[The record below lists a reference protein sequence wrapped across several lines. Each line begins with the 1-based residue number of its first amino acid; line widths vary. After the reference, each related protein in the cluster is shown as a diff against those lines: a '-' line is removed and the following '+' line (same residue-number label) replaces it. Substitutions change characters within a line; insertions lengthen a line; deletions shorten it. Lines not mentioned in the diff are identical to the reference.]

1 MKQQTAAK
9 KMHVRYLMYFC
20 AKMSSVFSLIS
31 HGMIR
36 KKEKGVHIMKRRK
49 HLAVFLACVML
60 LSLFVA
66 ACGKNDKTDKDS
78 TQTTETTEAPDT
90 QEPEPDTQQDTAD
103 VQPEVTE
110 KPEGNYIELA
120 LNVYY
125 NDSDSGYYSNEAG
138 PSIYVTEA
146 GQYTVSF
153 DCEKDLS
160 ADATSKGVRY
170 LNNLTAVYI
179 LDMGAANGE
188 QSPLKGA
195 QIRYDAVTVDDVALT
210 VTQTE
215 PKSAFK
221 SSGLFDTND
230 PINAWDGSYVEEVSA
245 SSDHVANFTTVENPT
260 RISVT
265 FTLSDLDWT
274 GSEDSAS
281 AEAAGSNY
289 KNTAVFSDIDFT
301 NMDALT
307 LSKYLGNG
315 INLGNTMEA
324 YGHATLGTNSTVN
337 NYETYWGQP
346 ITTAEMIQ
354 GMKDCGFDTL
364 RIPVAWTNMMDYES
378 GDYTINTA
386 YLDRV
391 EEIVN
396 YALDAEMFVVL
407 NDHWDGGWW
416 AMFGSSDETSAQNA
430 FTMYEAMWSQIADR
444 FKDYSDMLIFES
456 ANEELGDGLN
466 DNSDWA
472 DSGSLTQDEC
482 YALTNEIN
490 QHFVDLIRS
499 TGGNN
504 DDRFLLIA
512 GYNTDFDMTVDDRFC
527 MPTDSANGKLFVS
540 VHYYTPWNYCGA
552 ETDARW
558 GIKDDYAL
566 MDTQFAKL
574 TKFTDAG
581 YGVIIGEYGA
591 LPVYDS
597 ATGTSTA
604 KQNTTEFTKHLL
616 DLSDTYNYCPLLWST
631 NDSYKKATQTMLID
645 SLTELF
651 TSRCYAEES
660 AAGDSYLAEVQAS
673 MEEDE
678 ANAIDMWE
686 DVTTYEPGTPVAW
699 IMWNGGAGTY
709 SVGDTYN
716 PADNTAGITAHDV
729 VVDGAGEYTVSLDFA
744 GGNTGVTFAALA
756 IADGELLYPGCI
768 IDIKEITYDGN
779 PVQLQKLAYTSSDDG
794 ICTRVNLYNEWV
806 KELPDDARNKSGMLG
821 MAGPC
826 ILDKT
831 EINDIKNITIT
842 FELIV
847 PEE

>member
-1 MKQQTAAK
+1 MKLRK
-9 KMHVRYLMYFC
+9 KIAFLLAC
-20 AKMSSVFSLIS
+20 AMSFSVFAT
-31 HGMIR
+31 G
-36 KKEKGVHIMKRRK
+36 
-49 HLAVFLACVML
+49 
-60 LSLFVA
+60 
-66 ACGKNDKTDKDS
+66 CGKTADAGGDSAQVSDKDGAGDS
-78 TQTTETTEAPDT
+78 DDVLVTETAPEASQNA
-90 QEPEPDTQQDTAD
+90 QEL
-103 VQPEVTE
+103 TE
-110 KPEGNYIELA
+110 KPEGNFIELA

-125 NDSDSGYYSNEAG
+125 NDSESNYFSNEAG
-138 PSIYVTEA
+138 QPIYVTEE
-146 GQYTVSF
+146 GQYTLTF
-153 DCEKDLS
+153 DCATDLS
-160 ADATSKGVRY
+160 SDATSNGVRY
-170 LNNLTAVYI
+170 LKNLTAVYI

-195 QIRYDAVTVDDVALT
+195 QIQYDAVEVDGVALT
-210 VTQTE
+210 VTQTGA
-215 PKSAFK
+215 KSAFK

-230 PINAWDGSYVEEVSA
+230 PINAWDGSCVEEVL
-245 SSDHVANFTTVENPT
+245 SSDDHVANFTTVDNPT
-260 RISVT
+260 TISVT

-274 GSEDSAS
+274 GEEA
-281 AEAAGSNY
+281 AETTDAAGSGY
-289 KNTAVFSDIDFT
+289 TNTAVFSDMDFT
-301 NMDALT
+301 DMDALT
-307 LSKYLGNG
+307 LTKYLGNG

-324 YGHATLGTNSTVN
+324 YGHATLGTSASVS

-346 ITTAEMIQ
+346 VTTAEMVQ

-378 GDYTINTA
+378 GDYTINTE

-430 FTMYEAMWSQIADR
+430 FDMYESLWTQIAER

-466 DNSDWA
+466 DNSDWP
-472 DSGSLTQDEC
+472 DSGSLTTDQC

-490 QHFVDLIRS
+490 QRFVDVVRS

-512 GYNTDFDMTVDDRFC
+512 GYNTDFDMTVDDRFE
-527 MPTDSANGKLFVS
+527 MPSDSATGKLFLS

-552 ETDARW
+552 ENDSRW
-558 GIKDDYAL
+558 GTKDDYAL
-566 MDTQFAKL
+566 MDEQFAKIA
-574 TKFTDAG
+574 KFTEAG

-616 DLSDTYNYCPLLWST
+616 DLCDLYNYCPLLWST
-631 NDSYKKATQTMLID
+631 NDSYNKSTETMITDELTQ
-645 SLTELF
+645 LF
-651 TSRCYAEES
+651 TSRCYVEET
-660 AAGDSYLAEVQAS
+660 AAGDSYLSSVQAS
-673 MEEDE
+673 LDEDE

-686 DVTTYEPGTPVAW
+686 DVSTYEAGTPVAW

-709 SVGDTYN
+709 SVGDVYN
-716 PADNTAGITAHDV
+716 PSDNTEGITAHDV

-768 IDIKEITYDGN
+768 IDIKEITLDGN
-779 PVQLQKLAYTSSDDG
+779 PITLQKLAYTSSDDG

-806 KELPDDARNKSGMLG
+806 KELPDDARNKSGQLG
-821 MAGPC
+821 LAGPC
-826 ILDKT
+826 IIDKT
-831 EINDIKNITIT
+831 ELNDVKNITIT

-847 PEE
+847 P

>member
-1 MKQQTAAK
+1 M
-9 KMHVRYLMYFC
+9 R
-20 AKMSSVFSLIS
+20 
-31 HGMIR
+31 R
-36 KKEKGVHIMKRRK
+36 KK
-49 HLAVFLACVML
+49 HLAFFLAVVML
-60 LSLFVA
+60 MSLFAV
-66 ACGKNDKTDKDS
+66 ACGKAEEAGKAS
-78 TQTTETTEAPDT
+78 TQKTEATDTETTDTSDAQTEADT
-90 QEPEPDTQQDTAD
+90 QGVNESQTEATEATEVGEDVVSPD
-103 VQPEVTE
+103 
-110 KPEGNYIELA
+110 KPDGNFIELA

-125 NDSDSGYYSNEAG
+125 NDSDSDYYSNESG
-138 PSIYVTEA
+138 SSIYVTEE
-146 GQYTVSF
+146 GQYTLSF
-153 DCEKDLS
+153 DCATDLS
-160 ADATSKGVRY
+160 TDATSKGVRS
-170 LNNLTAVYI
+170 LKNLTAVYL
-179 LDMGAANGE
+179 LDMGAASGA

-195 QIRYDAVTVDDVALT
+195 QIQYDAVEVDGVALT
-210 VTQTE
+210 VTQTA

-221 SSGLFDTND
+221 SSGVFDTND
-230 PINAWDGSYVEEVSA
+230 PINAWDGSAVEEVMA
-245 SSDHVANFTTVENPT
+245 SSDHVANFTTVDNPT
-260 RISVT
+260 KISVT
-265 FTLSDLDWT
+265 FTLSELDWT
-274 GSEDSAS
+274 GNEES
-281 AEAAGSNY
+281 GSVDVVGSGFTNP
-289 KNTAVFSDIDFT
+289 AVFSDMDFT
-301 NMDALT
+301 DMDALT

-324 YGHATLGTNSTVN
+324 YGHATLGVNSSVS

-346 ITTAEMIQ
+346 ITTPEMIQ

-364 RIPVAWTNMMDYES
+364 RIPVSWTNMMSYES

-430 FTMYEAMWSQIADR
+430 FTMYESMWTQIAER

-466 DNSDWA
+466 NNSHWA
-472 DSGSLTQDEC
+472 DSGSLTENER
-482 YALTNEIN
+482 YELTNKIN
-490 QHFVDLIRS
+490 QFFVDLIRK

-512 GYNTDFDMTVDDRFC
+512 GYNTDFDMTADSRYK
-527 MPTDSANGKLFVS
+527 MPTDSAAGKLFLS

-552 ETDARW
+552 ENDARW

-566 MDTQFAKL
+566 MDKQFEKMK
-574 TKFTDAG
+574 KFTDAG

-616 DLSDTYNYCPLLWST
+616 DLCDIYNYCPLLWST
-631 NDSYKKATQTMLID
+631 NDSYKKATQTMLIE

-651 TSRCYAEES
+651 TSRCYAMEE
-660 AAGDSYLAEVQAS
+660 AAGDSYLSNVQAS

-686 DVTTYEPGTPVAW
+686 DVKTYEAGTPVAW

-709 SVGDTYN
+709 SVGDVYN
-716 PADNTAGITAHDV
+716 PADNTMGITATDV

-756 IADGELLYPGCI
+756 IADAELLYPGCI

-779 PVQLQKLAYTSSDDG
+779 PVKLQKLAYTSSDDDK
-794 ICTRVNLYNEWV
+794 CTRVNLYNEWV
-806 KELPDDARNKSGMLG
+806 KDIPDDARNKSGMLG

-847 PEE
+847 P

>member
-1 MKQQTAAK
+1 MK
-9 KMHVRYLMYFC
+9 L
-20 AKMSSVFSLIS
+20 
-31 HGMIR
+31 
-36 KKEKGVHIMKRRK
+36 RK
-49 HLAVFLACVML
+49 HLAIFLTCVML
-60 LSLFVA
+60 VCLLVS
-66 ACGKNDKTDKDS
+66 ACGKTEETGKDS
-78 TQTTETTEAPDT
+78 TQVSETTDTEKSDDTQTADSEATGSTET
-90 QEPEPDTQQDTAD
+90 
-103 VQPEVTE
+103 QPELTE
-110 KPEGNYIELA
+110 KPEGNFIELA

-125 NDSDSGYYSNEAG
+125 NDGESGYYSNEAG
-138 PSIYVTEA
+138 SSIYVTEE
-146 GQYTVSF
+146 GQYTLSF
-153 DCEKDLS
+153 DCATDLS
-160 ADATSKGVRY
+160 SDATSKGVRY
-170 LNNLTAVYI
+170 LKNLTAVYI
-179 LDMGAANGE
+179 LDMGAASGE

-195 QIRYDAVTVDDVALT
+195 QIKYDAVEVDGVALT

-230 PINAWDGSYVEEVSA
+230 PINAWDGSYVEEVMA
-245 SSDHVANFTTVENPT
+245 SSDHVANFTTVDNPT
-260 RISVT
+260 KISVT
-265 FTLSDLDWT
+265 FTLSELDWT
-274 GSEDSAS
+274 G
-281 AEAAGSNY
+281 AETEGSVDVIGSNFT
-289 KNTAVFSDIDFT
+289 NTAVFSDMDFT

-307 LSKYLGNG
+307 LTRYLGNG

-324 YGHATLGTNSTVN
+324 YGHATLGTNSTVS

-346 ITTAEMIQ
+346 VTTPEMVR

-416 AMFGSSDETSAQNA
+416 AMFGSSDVTTAQNA
-430 FTMYEAMWSQIADR
+430 FTMYESLWTQIAER

-456 ANEELGDGLN
+456 ANEELGNGLN
-466 DNSDWA
+466 NNSTWP
-472 DSGSLTQDEC
+472 DSGSLTEDQC
-482 YALTNEIN
+482 YELTNQIN
-490 QHFVDLIRS
+490 QRFVDLVRS

-512 GYNTDFDMTVDDRFC
+512 GYNTDFDMTVDDRFQ
-527 MPTDSANGKLFVS
+527 MPTDSANGKLFLS

-552 ETDARW
+552 ENDARW

-566 MDTQFAKL
+566 MDKQFAKL

-581 YGVIIGEYGA
+581 YGIIIGEYGA

-616 DLSDTYNYCPLLWST
+616 DLCDIYNYCPLLWST
-631 NDSYKKATQTMLID
+631 NDSYNKATRTMLIE

-651 TSRCYAEES
+651 TSRCYAAEA
-660 AAGDSYLAEVQAS
+660 AAGDSYLSDVQAS
-673 MEEDE
+673 MDADE
-678 ANAIDMWE
+678 ANAVDMWE
-686 DVTTYEPGTPVAW
+686 NVATYEPGTPVAW

-709 SVGDTYN
+709 SVGDVYN

-729 VVDGAGEYTVSLDFA
+729 VVDGPGEYTVSLDFA
-744 GGNTGVTFAALA
+744 GGNTGITFAALA
-756 IADGELLYPGCI
+756 IADAELLYPGCI

-779 PVQLQKLAYTSSDDG
+779 SVKLQKMAYTSSDDE

-806 KELPDDARNKSGMLG
+806 TELPDDARNKSGMLG

-847 PEE
+847 P

>member
-1 MKQQTAAK
+1 MIGSLLTTGCGTNASDGGENTQGSQSADAK
-9 KMHVRYLMYFC
+9 DGDDVLVTETEQE
-20 AKMSSVFSLIS
+20 SP
-31 HGMIR
+31 
-36 KKEKGVHIMKRRK
+36 E
-49 HLAVFLACVML
+49 
-60 LSLFVA
+60 
-66 ACGKNDKTDKDS
+66 S
-78 TQTTETTEAPDT
+78 TQETA
-90 QEPEPDTQQDTAD
+90 
-103 VQPEVTE
+103 E
-110 KPEGNYIELA
+110 KPDGDYIELA

-125 NDSDSGYYSNEAG
+125 NDSDSGYYSNESG
-138 PSIYVTEA
+138 SSIYVTEA
-146 GQYTVSF
+146 GQYTLTF
-153 DCEKDLS
+153 DCANDLS
-160 ADATSKGVRY
+160 SDASSSGVRY

-179 LDMGAANGE
+179 LDMGAAQGE
-188 QSPLKGA
+188 QSALKGA
-195 QIRYDAVTVDDVALT
+195 QIQYDAVEVDGVALT

-230 PINAWDGSYVEEVSA
+230 PINAWDGSCVEEVAA
-245 SSDHVANFTTVENPT
+245 SDDHVANFTTVDNPT
-260 RISVT
+260 VISVT

-274 GSEDSAS
+274 G
-281 AEAAGSNY
+281 AEETDTSDAEGSGY
-289 KNTAVFSDIDFT
+289 TNTAVFSDMDFT
-301 NMDALT
+301 DMDALT
-307 LSKYLGNG
+307 LTTYLGNG

-324 YGHATLGTNSTVN
+324 YGHATLGTDAAVS

-346 ITTAEMIQ
+346 VTTAEMVQ

-364 RIPVAWTNMMDYES
+364 RIPVAWTNMMDYEN
-378 GDYTINTA
+378 GDYTINTD

-430 FTMYEAMWSQIADR
+430 FTMYETMWTQIAER
-444 FKDYSDMLIFES
+444 FRDYSDMLIFES

-472 DSGSLTQDEC
+472 DSGSLSTDEC

-490 QHFVDLIRS
+490 QRFVDVIRS

-512 GYNTDFDMTVDDRFC
+512 GYNTDIDMTVDDRFA
-527 MPTDSANGKLFVS
+527 MPEDTANGKLFLS

-552 ETDARW
+552 ENDARW
-558 GIKDDYAL
+558 GIKDDYVL
-566 MDTQFAKL
+566 MDTQLAKIA
-574 TKFTDAG
+574 KFTEAG

-604 KQNTTEFTKHLL
+604 KQNTTDFTKHLL
-616 DLSDTYNYCPLLWST
+616 DLCDTYNYCPLLWST
-631 NDSYKKATQTMLID
+631 NDSYNKSTETMLTEE
-645 SLTELF
+645 LTELF
-651 TSRCYAEES
+651 TSRCYAEET
-660 AAGDSYLAEVQAS
+660 AAGDGYLAAVTAS

-686 DVTTYEPGTPVAW
+686 DVTEYEAGTPVAW

-729 VVDGAGEYTVSLDFA
+729 VVDGPGEYTVSLDFE

-756 IADGELLYPGCI
+756 IADAEVLYPGCI
-768 IDIKEITYDGN
+768 IDIKEIIYDGN
-779 PVQLQKLAYTSSDDG
+779 PVKLQKLAYTSSDDG

-806 KELPDDARNKSGMLG
+806 SELPDDARNKSGMLG
-821 MAGPC
+821 MASPC

-831 EINDIKNITIT
+831 AINDIKNITIT

-847 PEE
+847 P

>member
-1 MKQQTAAK
+1 MK
-9 KMHVRYLMYFC
+9 L
-20 AKMSSVFSLIS
+20 
-31 HGMIR
+31 
-36 KKEKGVHIMKRRK
+36 RK
-49 HLAVFLACVML
+49 HLAIFLTCVML
-60 LSLFVA
+60 VCLLVS
-66 ACGKNDKTDKDS
+66 ACGKTEETGKDS
-78 TQTTETTEAPDT
+78 TQVSETTDTEKSDDTQTADSEATGSTET
-90 QEPEPDTQQDTAD
+90 
-103 VQPEVTE
+103 QPELTE
-110 KPEGNYIELA
+110 KPEGNFIELA

-125 NDSDSGYYSNEAG
+125 NDGESGYYSNEAG
-138 PSIYVTEA
+138 SSIYVTEE
-146 GQYTVSF
+146 GQYTLSF
-153 DCEKDLS
+153 DCATNLS
-160 ADATSKGVRY
+160 SDATSKGVRY
-170 LNNLTAVYI
+170 LKNLTAVYI
-179 LDMGAANGE
+179 LDMGAASGE

-195 QIRYDAVTVDDVALT
+195 QIKYDAVEVDGVALT

-230 PINAWDGSYVEEVSA
+230 PINAWDGSYVEEVMA
-245 SSDHVANFTTVENPT
+245 SSDHVANFTTVDNPT
-260 RISVT
+260 KISVT
-265 FTLSDLDWT
+265 FTLSELDWT
-274 GSEDSAS
+274 G
-281 AEAAGSNY
+281 AETEGSVDVIGSNFT
-289 KNTAVFSDIDFT
+289 NTAVFSDMDFT

-307 LSKYLGNG
+307 LTRYLGNG

-324 YGHATLGTNSTVN
+324 YGHATLGTNSTVS

-346 ITTAEMIQ
+346 VTTPEMVR

-416 AMFGSSDETSAQNA
+416 AMFGSSDATTAQNA
-430 FTMYEAMWSQIADR
+430 FTMYESLWTQIAER

-456 ANEELGDGLN
+456 ANEELGNGLN
-466 DNSDWA
+466 NNSTWP
-472 DSGSLTQDEC
+472 DSGSLTEDQC
-482 YALTNEIN
+482 YELTNQIN
-490 QHFVDLIRS
+490 QRFVDLVRS

-512 GYNTDFDMTVDDRFC
+512 GYNTDFDMTVDDRFQ
-527 MPTDSANGKLFVS
+527 MPTDSANGKLFLS

-552 ETDARW
+552 ENDARW

-566 MDTQFAKL
+566 MDKQFAKL

-581 YGVIIGEYGA
+581 YGIIIGEYGA

-616 DLSDTYNYCPLLWST
+616 DLCDIYNYCPLLWST
-631 NDSYKKATQTMLID
+631 NDSYNKATRTMLIE

-651 TSRCYAEES
+651 TSRCYAAEA
-660 AAGDSYLAEVQAS
+660 AAGDSYLSDVQAS
-673 MEEDE
+673 MDADE

-686 DVTTYEPGTPVAW
+686 NVATYEPGTPVAW

-709 SVGDTYN
+709 SVGDVYN

-729 VVDGAGEYTVSLDFA
+729 VVDGPGEYTVSLDFA
-744 GGNTGVTFAALA
+744 GGNTGITFAALA
-756 IADGELLYPGCI
+756 IADAELLYPGCI

-779 PVQLQKLAYTSSDDG
+779 SVKLQKMAYTSSDDE

-806 KELPDDARNKSGMLG
+806 TELPDDARNKSGMLG

-847 PEE
+847 P